1 MVDVYLDNFL
11 LKTDLLPLNMVNGKI
26 LPLIY
31 IYIFF
36 NYVLKTT
43 VVNNIYVMN

>member
-26 LPLIY
+26 LPLIF
-31 IYIFF
+31 IYFF

-43 VVNNIYVMN
+43 EVNNIYVMN